1 MQKAK
6 KFPSKAG
13 IFFSEKFPLFRLPVI
28 IISAGN
34 ILAYNMTLQIG
45 GILKLFYLQHYRR
58 PISPF
63 NPFFLFKILLMKFE
77 FGVPGGTCST
87 LNSNILNLRQ
97 QTILTILLFYLQ
109 NSDLRHS
116 GLF

>member
-1 MQKAK
+1 LDTNLFYYYLRFLRIFLAKNPGKVFRRKPEIMKKAK

-34 ILAYNMTLQIG
+34 ILAYNMTLQIS
-45 GILKLFYLQHYRR
+45 GILKFFFLQQYRR

-63 NPFFLFKILLMKFE
+63 NPFFLFNILLM
-77 FGVPGGTCST
+77 
-87 LNSNILNLRQ
+87 
-97 QTILTILLFYLQ
+97 
-109 NSDLRHS
+109 
-116 GLF
+116 